1 MKNSLQLKDEKRS
14 LKDEAFAILETCKA
28 EIRDLTEEENQ
39 KLSDIKTKINNINEE
54 MRSLEIDLNP
64 EINNK
69 TEKKMEKEF
78 RLLKAINAVANQKE
92 LDEVAKA
99 VFNEGATEM
108 RKAGINYEG
117 QIQLPTGEL
126 RAAITV
132 ATEGADVVATD
143 VFDVEAPLRAKNVL
157 VNAGARYVTGLVG
170 DVKFPVLNASNVTWE
185 GETAAASDGAGTFD
199 SVTLSPKRLTAY
211 IDISKQFLVQD
222 GCGAEEAIR
231 EDIIN
236 AINTKLEATI
246 LGNAA
251 GTTTKP
257 AGLFYTTG
265 TLTSIADF
273 EDLCDLEASVED
285 VNVLGNCTYVM
296 SNKAKA
302 ALRGMIKGTNGTGMV
317 YENGE
322 VDGTPAYNTSNVGNN
337 KNIAYGDWNNLI
349 IGQWG
354 AIDLTVDP
362 YTQAANGKI
371 RLVINA
377 FFDAKVLRAG
387 AIAVGAIAD

>member
-64 EINNK
+64 EINEK

-302 ALRGMIKGTNGTGMV
+302 ALRGMIKGTNATGMV

-322 VDGTPAYNTSNVGNN
+322 VDGTPAYNTSNVGN
-337 KNIAYGDWNNLI
+337 I
-349 IGQWG
+349 
-354 AIDLTVDP
+354 
-362 YTQAANGKI
+362 
-371 RLVINA
+371 
-377 FFDAKVLRAG
+377 
-387 AIAVGAIAD
+387 

>member
-1 MKNSLQLKDEKRS
+1 MRNSLQLKDEKRS
-14 LKDEAFAILETCKA
+14 LKDEAFKILETCKV
-28 EIRDLTEEENQ
+28 EIRDLTEDENQ
-39 KLSDIKTKINNINEE
+39 KLSDIKTKINKINEE
-54 MRSLEIDLNP
+54 MRTLEVDLNP

-99 VFNEGATEM
+99 VFNESAAEM

-117 QIQLPTGEL
+117 QIQLPTSEL
-126 RAAITV
+126 RSNFTV
-132 ATEGADVVATD
+132 ALEGSDYVATD
-143 VFDVEAPLRAKNVL
+143 VFTIEAPLRAKNVL
-157 VNAGARYVTGLVG
+157 VNAGARYLTGLVG
-170 DVKFPVLNASNVTWE
+170 DVKFPVLNPSNVTWE
-185 GETAAASDGAGTFD
+185 GETAAAKDGGDGID
-199 SVTLSPKRLTAY
+199 SVTLSPKRLTAF

-231 EDIIN
+231 QDIVN

-246 LGNAA
+246 LGSAA
-251 GTTTKP
+251 GSATQP

-265 TLTSIADF
+265 TLTSITDF
-273 EDLCDLEASVED
+273 GDLCDLEASVED
-285 VNVLGNCTYVM
+285 TNVMGECAYVL

-337 KNIAYGDWNNLI
+337 TNFAFGDWSNLV

-354 AIDLTVDP
+354 AIDLVVDP

-387 AIAVGAIAD
+387 TIAVGTLA